1 MSLWW
6 VEFWKEE
13 DGNAGLSLPVV
24 MPLKVLVFVS
34 ILEEE
39 KFSGRP
45 ISLDPEMVDT
55 LVPERWET
63 DPTFPELPSHL
74 FSSHSWQKVM
84 ADRWFF
90 DDIFRLEAQALV
102 RAPELSPTANQYTTA
117 GYCHSVTIFQWCSA
131 STADDRATSDS

>member
-1 MSLWW
+1 M
-6 VEFWKEE
+6 EMRGF
-13 DGNAGLSLPVV
+13 SLPVV
-24 MPLKVLVFVS
+24 MPLKLLVFVL
-34 ILEEE
+34 ILEEG

-55 LVPERWET
+55 LVSERWET
-63 DPTFPELPSHL
+63 DPTFPELRSHL

-102 RAPELSPTANQYTTA
+102 RALEISPTANKYTTA
-117 GYCHSVTIFQWCSA
+117 SYCCSVTIFQ
-131 STADDRATSDS
+131 